1 MRATLMYGAG
11 QYRPE
16 ADPPASGLPPP
27 QRQLDAGFPA
37 RPSDSANVTVTS
49 GFLVHGFEFVSVV
62 GEILG
67 DLATTDITAHPI
79 SLFDPRRLAT
89 T

>member
-1 MRATLMYGAG
+1 
-11 QYRPE
+11 
-16 ADPPASGLPPP
+16 
-27 QRQLDAGFPA
+27 
-37 RPSDSANVTVTS
+37 
-49 GFLVHGFEFVSVV
+49 LVHGFEFVSVV